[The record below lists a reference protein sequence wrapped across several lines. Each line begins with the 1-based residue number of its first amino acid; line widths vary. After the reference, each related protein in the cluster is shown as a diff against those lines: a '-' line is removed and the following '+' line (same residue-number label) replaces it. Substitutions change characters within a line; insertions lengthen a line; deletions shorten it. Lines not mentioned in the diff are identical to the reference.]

1 MRVRSGRLTLGS
13 PMSTV
18 SSMSVTGR
26 CRRAFGIL
34 NFLSFVTWTCVSCAR
49 SEPPGARTL
58 APRGVGVTSS
68 TREVGTA
75 PSTATSN
82 SKVADNSTVAPQG
95 SLSSAISIPTAT
107 GVTIDAGIAAAAV
120 TTQVDSQLFD
130 ASGLPKPQTDEL
142 PSAED
147 PNFVGRVHQ
156 LCSAIIEGRPEL
168 AHKAFFPMTAYRQVK
183 AVADPDR
190 DFKIRLLSHF
200 DRDIAEYHR
209 RISNRHPPVRCSG
222 LRLPKGQAR
231 WMKPGS
237 EYNRIGYYRV
247 LRSQLDLTDADGNTT
262 TLEVTSLISWRG
274 QWYVV
279 HLHGF
284 E

>member
-1 MRVRSGRLTLGS
+1 MRVRSEEVALGS
-13 PMSTV
+13 PASEVGSV
-18 SSMSVTGR
+18 SAAVQFRKASGV
-26 CRRAFGIL
+26 FF
-34 NFLSFVTWTCVSCAR
+34 FLSLVTWTCVSCAR

-58 APRGVGVTSS
+58 APRGVGIASS

-75 PSTATSN
+75 SSTATSS
-82 SKVADNSTVAPQG
+82 SKVADNSAIAPQR
-95 SLSSAISIPTAT
+95 SPSAALSVPTST
-107 GVTIDAGIAAAAV
+107 GMPIDAGIAAAAV
-120 TTQVDSQLFD
+120 TPQADSQLFD

-147 PNFVGRVHQ
+147 SNFVGRVNL

-168 AHKAFFPMTAYRQVK
+168 AHGAFFPMAAYRQVK

-209 RISNRHPPVRCSG
+209 RISSRRPPIRCSG

-247 LRSQLDLTDADGNTT
+247 LRSQLDLADADGNTT